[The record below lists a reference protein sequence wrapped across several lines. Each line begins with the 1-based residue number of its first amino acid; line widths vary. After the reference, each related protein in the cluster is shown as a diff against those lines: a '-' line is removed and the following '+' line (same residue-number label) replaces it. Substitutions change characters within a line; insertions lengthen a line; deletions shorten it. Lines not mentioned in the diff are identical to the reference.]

1 MDAGGR
7 VYRRTT
13 WPAAGHP
20 CRTASHAALRST
32 LAVGRP
38 AFRPGAGTGVG
49 GAGRPWLEALATQET
64 TWDRL
69 GLLYRPACR
78 DRLSIAGQPATRER
92 AGDSVELDVGFA
104 WLADGLVQLTLQ
116 LADGPGG
123 GEDCGLAAACA
134 LDLEAFDANL
144 TLRDGDGS
152 GAPDA
157 HGGYVVHCALQL
169 M

>member
-1 MDAGGR
+1 MAE
-7 VYRRTT
+7 T
-13 WPAAGHP
+13 
-20 CRTASHAALRST
+20 
-32 LAVGRP
+32 
-38 AFRPGAGTGVG
+38 
-49 GAGRPWLEALATQET
+49 LATQET
-64 TWDRL
+64 TWDHL

-78 DRLSIAGQPATRER
+78 DRLPFAGQPATRGR

-116 LADGPGG
+116 LADGPGS
-123 GEDCGLAAACA
+123 GEDGRLAAGRAV
-134 LDLEAFDANL
+134 DLEAFDANL
-144 TLRDGDGS
+144 ALRDGDGS